1 MAATPSA
8 ATVYAGDMGTPPVRE
23 ASGSRT
29 ARGALLLAAA
39 WLCACAGGSAPW
51 DVAEGD
57 EARFQR
63 AQRECRMLTQ
73 DAAGSEGP
81 ISFEQCMNRRGFDRM
96 NPIERLWKGA

>member
-1 MAATPSA
+1 M
-8 ATVYAGDMGTPPVRE
+8 DTPPARE
-23 ASGSRT
+23 ASGRRAACVALLLAP

-39 WLCACAGGSAPW
+39 SLSACAGGNAPW

-57 EARFQR
+57 EARFRR

-81 ISFEQCMNRRGFDRM
+81 ISFDQCMNRRGFDRM
-96 NPIERLWKGA
+96 NPVERLWKGA